1 MKQAMLLAAGLG
13 TRLRPLTDTM
23 PKALV
28 PVAGHPL
35 LYHVLQRLKAAGF
48 QRVVVN
54 VHHFGEQI
62 IDYLAANNNFGIDI
76 RVSDERGLLLDTG
89 GGIRKAAPLF
99 DTGSPVFI
107 HNVDILS
114 NLDIS
119 ALYAAFER
127 ADNIDGAL
135 VVSERHSPRQ
145 LQFAPDT
152 RQLLGWQNTQT
163 GELRGPIAEQLRGTP
178 EQQGATVVPSEV
190 AVPLAFAGIHL
201 ISPQLFPLM
210 ADYPNKFSIITFY
223 LNICGTRNLIGYEQ
237 PHFRFMDAGKLDT
250 LAEAE
255 AFLTALNGQP
265 PHIQDEEC

>member
-28 PVAGHPL
+28 PVAGQPL
-35 LYHVLQRLKAAGF
+35 LYHVMQRLKAAGF

-62 IDYLAANNNFGIDI
+62 IDYLAANEGFGLDVRI
-76 RVSDERGLLLDTG
+76 SDERGLLLDTG

-99 DTGSPVFI
+99 ETDSPVFI

-114 NLDIS
+114 DLDID
-119 ALYAAFER
+119 ALYAAFEQ
-127 ADNIDGAL
+127 AGDIDGAL
-135 VVSERHSPRQ
+135 VVSQRHTPRQ

-152 RQLLGWQNTQT
+152 HRLLGWQNTQT
-163 GELRGPIAEQLRGTP
+163 GELRGPIAEQLQGT
-178 EQQGATVVPSEV
+178 TVVPPDI

-201 ISPQLFPLM
+201 ISPSLFPLM
-210 ADYPNKFSIITFY
+210 ADYPEKFSIITFY
-223 LNICGTRNLIGYEQ
+223 LNICGNHNLIGYEQ

-250 LAEAE
+250 LAEA
-255 AFLTALNGQP
+255 ATFLKLLPPLNP
-265 PHIQDEEC
+265 